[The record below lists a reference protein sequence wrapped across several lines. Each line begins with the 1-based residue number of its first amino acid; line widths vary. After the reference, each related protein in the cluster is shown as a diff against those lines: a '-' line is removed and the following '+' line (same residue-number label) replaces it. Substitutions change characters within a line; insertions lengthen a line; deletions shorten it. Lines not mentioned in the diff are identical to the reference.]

1 MDICLKRIFNRWPV
15 TQLPTTFSEAI
26 EDMKCKWVQEESM
39 ALCQNSREINKQ
51 GWKNVLKWVKYVC
64 ACVSVLVNK
73 LAIRNINKYEVSK
86 QVKQLIIGQSVS
98 R

>member
-15 TQLPTTFSEAI
+15 TQPPTTFSEAI

-51 GWKNVLKWVKYVC
+51 GWKKCLK
-64 ACVSVLVNK
+64 
-73 LAIRNINKYEVSK
+73 VSK
-86 QVKQLIIGQSVS
+86 VCMCMCKCVG
-98 R
+98 